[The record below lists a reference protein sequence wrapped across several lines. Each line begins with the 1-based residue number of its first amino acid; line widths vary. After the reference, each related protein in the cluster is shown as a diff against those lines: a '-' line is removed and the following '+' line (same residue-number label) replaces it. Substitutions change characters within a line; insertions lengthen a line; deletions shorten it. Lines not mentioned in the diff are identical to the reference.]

1 MSFPVLRMM
10 LESSDV
16 MLRVELIAIVLT
28 LCFVVFYFFQKISPK
43 YLFGDDGPYAGYI
56 YNAMGVI
63 YSILFAFITVL
74 VWQSY
79 NNVSDSV
86 AKEAN
91 HLNNMY
97 RLYSAFPPELDQSGK
112 QALRAYTKTV
122 IDEEWPLLSQDKFSV
137 KAFKQ
142 LLELELDLI
151 KYQPQNP
158 GQINAHQKLLQLA
171 TEYAELRRSRIYNA
185 QFALAYPAWFG
196 LISSSF
202 IFLFFSCLFKMKS
215 RRTHIVMTIF
225 LGLTIAG
232 AVYFLILY
240 IHPFLGPMAITS
252 APFQDLLDL
261 NWKF

>member
-1 MSFPVLRMM
+1 MSFPILRMM
-10 LESSDV
+10 LDSSDLA
-16 MLRVELIAIVLT
+16 LRLQIIT
-28 LCFVVFYFFQKISPK
+28 IILCFCFLVFYFFQKISPK

-79 NNVSDSV
+79 NNVADSV

-97 RLYSAFPPELDQSGK
+97 RLYAAFPPEFEQSGK
-112 QALRAYTKTV
+112 QALRKYTITV
-122 IDEEWPLLSQDKFSV
+122 IKDEWPLLKNDQFSEE
-137 KAFKQ
+137 AYKQ
-142 LLELELDLI
+142 LVALEDDLI

-158 GQINAHQKLLQLA
+158 GQINAHQLLLRL
-171 TEYAELRRSRIYNA
+171 TSEYAELRRDRIYNA
-185 QFALAYPAWFG
+185 KFALGHPAWLG

-202 IFLFFSCLFKMKS
+202 IFLFFSCLFKMQSK
-215 RRTHIVMTIF
+215 RIHILLIIF
-225 LGLTIAG
+225 LAATVAG

-240 IHPFLGPMAITS
+240 IHPFMGPMAI
-252 APFQDLLDL
+252 PPDPLQRLLDL
-261 NWKF
+261 SWRF